1 MILVFSAAAFVA
13 VALLGPGA
21 ALQRLARVS
30 VDPTLVLPLGLVA
43 AAAAYWV
50 SVVIGI
56 PAIFPV
62 IVALLDLA
70 LLWRP
75 CGIGFAPGLWLAGAL
90 PPFLV
95 LVAVLA
101 LTQFPWNRNSPR
113 GEFLLDS

>member
-13 VALLGPGA
+13 IALLGPGA
-21 ALQRLARVS
+21 ALQRLARVPI
-30 VDPTLVLPLGLVA
+30 DPALVLPLGLVA
-43 AAAAYWV
+43 AAAAYWLSLV
-50 SVVIGI
+50 TAI

-62 IVALLDLA
+62 VVALLDVA

-75 CGIGFAPGLWLAGAL
+75 GGIRLAAGPRLAGAL

-113 GEFLLDS
+113 GE